1 MNIVTSGSVLR
12 QLSQEWRANGQR
24 VALVPTMGCLHQGHL
39 MLMRMA
45 KKLAHHVVASIF
57 VNPMQFG
64 PDEDFS
70 VYPRQ
75 FAEDCRLLD
84 HEGVAAVFHPSVAEM
99 YGPSFQ
105 TTVRVTQLAE
115 GLCGADRP
123 GHFDGVATVVCK
135 LFNIASPHLAI
146 FGEKDLQQLAI
157 VRQLVKDLNFP
168 LEVIGHPIV
177 REGDG
182 LAMSSRNRYLSAS
195 ERQKALCLSRAISQA
210 RLLVAGESTAV
221 TADAI
226 LEQVRSSIA
235 AAGVALEYAAVV
247 DETTLRHDE
256 LVGPGS
262 VLALA
267 AKITERVRLI
277 DNGRLIL

>member
-1 MNIVTSGSVLR
+1 MKIVTSRSALR

-45 KKLAHHVVASIF
+45 KNLAHRVVASIF

-64 PDEDFS
+64 PGEDFS

-84 HEGVAAVFHPSVAEM
+84 KEGVSAVFHPSVDEM

-135 LFNIASPHLAI
+135 LFQLASPHLAI

-157 VRQLVKDLNFP
+157 VKQLVKDLNFP

-177 REGDG
+177 REDDG

-195 ERQKALCLSRAISQA
+195 ERQKALCLFRAISEA
-210 RLLVAGESTAV
+210 RSLVAGESSTL

-226 LEQVRSSIA
+226 LEQARSSIA

-247 DETTLRHDE
+247 DETTLRHDQ
-256 LVGPGS
+256 LIGPGS